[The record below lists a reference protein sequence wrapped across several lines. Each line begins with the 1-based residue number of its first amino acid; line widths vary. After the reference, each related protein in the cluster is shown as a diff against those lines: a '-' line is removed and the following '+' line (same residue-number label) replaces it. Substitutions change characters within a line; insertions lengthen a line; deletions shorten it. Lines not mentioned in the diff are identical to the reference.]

1 MCSYLFLKLLIIA
14 KLSPIYDFIP
24 FFFVLYWFVH
34 FLKFGPPPSE
44 NPRCE
49 PGKKRNQRNRI
60 NLENLTNIINVIQI

>member
-1 MCSYLFLKLLIIA
+1 MTY
-14 KLSPIYDFIP
+14 IP
-24 FFFVLYWFVH
+24 FFLVLYWFVH

-60 NLENLTNIINVIQI
+60 NLENLTNIIDVIQI